1 MYTNKFRLLSNIFIP
16 RINQSKV
23 HNRILPSLIFQRNFN
38 IANVN
43 NLEYFDTSSFVERLE
58 KEGFTRQQSEAIMTS
73 LSEVMNESMQ
83 NLTSNMVT
91 LTDQEKTVY
100 TAKVDISK
108 LKSEMQ
114 MVEKSD
120 FNVLKAENERL
131 STEIE
136 KLKQKLNEE
145 VKKTQGGVRLDL
157 NLERGRIKDE
167 SRALEA
173 SLKETHTKIESD
185 IAGLRTNMET
195 VKFQI
200 LQYMIGTL
208 TGAGALILGK

>member
-1 MYTNKFRLLSNIFIP
+1 MGFNNNITIS
-16 RINQSKV
+16 RACSQRVNSV
-23 HNRILPSLIFQRNFN
+23 NRSFN
-38 IANVN
+38 NSNVN
-43 NLEYFDTSSFVERLE
+43 NLEHFDTSSFVERLE
-58 KEGFTRQQSEAIMTS
+58 KEGFTRQQSEAIMKS

-91 LTDQEKTVY
+91 LTDQEKIVY
-100 TAKVDISK
+100 TTKVDISK
-108 LKSEMQ
+108 LKSEIQ
-114 MVEKSD
+114 IVEKSD
-120 FNVLKAENERL
+120 FN
-131 STEIE
+131 
-136 KLKQKLNEE
+136 
-145 VKKTQGGVRLDL
+145 TQGGVRLDL

-167 SRALEA
+167 SRVLEA
-173 SLKETHTKIESD
+173 SLKETHTKIESE

>member
-1 MYTNKFRLLSNIFIP
+1 MYNKFRLISNIFIP
-16 RINQSKV
+16 RINQIKV
-23 HNRILPSLIFQRNFN
+23 HNRILPSLIFQRSFN
-38 IANVN
+38 NSNVN
-43 NLEYFDTSSFVERLE
+43 NLEHFDTSSFVERLE
-58 KEGFTRQQSEAIMTS
+58 KEGFTRQQSEAIMKS

-91 LTDQEKTVY
+91 LTDQEKIVY
-100 TAKVDISK
+100 TTKVDISK
-108 LKSEMQ
+108 LKSEIQ
-114 MVEKSD
+114 M
-120 FNVLKAENERL
+120 
-131 STEIE
+131 
-136 KLKQKLNEE
+136 
-145 VKKTQGGVRLDL
+145 TQGGVRLDL

-167 SRALEA
+167 SRVLEA
-173 SLKETHTKIESD
+173 SLKETHTKIESE